1 MWHRSG
7 RKLEG
12 FYQFTPYMYGPCS
25 FDLYGELE
33 HLQQTHLVSQAP
45 HSIAQWASY
54 YLTPVGEN
62 EASAVQKKADEQ
74 TVEFVRSIARE
85 VGSLGFH
92 ALLRKVYS
100 EAPDFASRTGPS
112 LGDEPVTLVLA
123 IPSNDG
129 IVFASDGQLTSGE
142 VRASGQKLYKLND
155 HCAWSA
161 SGELALIQRF
171 SNSLEHSL
179 SISPWTSSATGWQ
192 MRSSNAS

>member
-1 MWHRSG
+1 MSELSKQDWLLLLLRQRPLDRIRLMKALFLMWHRSG

-12 FYQFTPYMYGPCS
+12 FYEFTPYMYGPCS

-45 HSIAQWASY
+45 HSIAQWALY

-100 EAPDFASRTGPS
+100 EAPDFASRT
-112 LGDEPVTLVLA
+112 VL
-123 IPSNDG
+123 
-129 IVFASDGQLTSGE
+129 
-142 VRASGQKLYKLND
+142 
-155 HCAWSA
+155 
-161 SGELALIQRF
+161 
-171 SNSLEHSL
+171 
-179 SISPWTSSATGWQ
+179 PWETNQ
-192 MRSSNAS
+192 